1 MLQNFLTPTAVQPA
15 DYAPYQLGKALL
27 THAEGGH
34 FPDLKA
40 ARIAL
45 IGTDAD
51 AADAVRRHLYALTD
65 VALGA
70 GLVDLGNLIH
80 PKPDLLVSVAR
91 ELLDSHIAV
100 LLIGSDQA
108 FTAALYQAYH
118 LTEQLVNLALVDKT
132 FDFTFDAQAAAH
144 PAHYLN
150 AILRQEKSYL
160 FHLALIGYQRPYL
173 NPRILQLLEQE
184 QFDALRLGQ
193 IRDRISEAE
202 PFIRDAD
209 IFSFD
214 LSAMR
219 LADAPAAAMAS
230 PSGLF
235 TEEAC
240 KLAYY
245 AGFSDKLTSA
255 GFFGLSA
262 NGGHYTPTELRITY
276 QLTAQ
281 IIWYCLEGFAHRTS
295 DYPISTDGFV
305 EYVVANKQLSFPI
318 SFWKSTRSNRWWMQ
332 IPLTAQSGH
341 RYDRHRLVPC
351 TYNDY
356 VLACSEE
363 LPQRLISAFER
374 FA

>member
-1 MLQNFLTPTAVQPA
+1 MLQNFLTPTAVQPL
-15 DYAPYQLGKALL
+15 DYAPHQLGR
-27 THAEGGH
+27 TIYSHAEGSH
-34 FPDLKA
+34 FPDLSA
-40 ARIAL
+40 ARVAL
-45 IGTDAD
+45 IGTDAA

-65 VALGA
+65 VRLGA
-70 GLVDLGNLIH
+70 GLVDLGNLPH
-80 PKPDLLVSVAR
+80 PKPDLLVSVVR
-91 ELLDSHIAV
+91 ELLDGRIAV
-100 LLIGSDQA
+100 LVMGSDQA

-118 LTEQLVNLALVDKT
+118 LSEQLVNMALVDNT
-132 FDFTFDAQAAAH
+132 FDFTFDAAAAH
-144 PAHYLN
+144 NPAYYLN

-160 FHLALIGYQRPYL
+160 FHLGLIAYQRPYL
-173 NPRILQLLEQE
+173 NPRVRQLFEQE

-193 IRDRISEAE
+193 LRDRLEEAE
-202 PFIRDAD
+202 PLIRDAD

-255 GFFGLSA
+255 GFFGLAA
-262 NGGHYTPTELRITY
+262 NDGHYTPTELRITF

-281 IIWYCLEGFAHRTS
+281 VIWYFLEGFSHRTS
-295 DYPISTDGFV
+295 DYPISTEGCV

-332 IPLTAQSGH
+332 IPDTAH
-341 RYDRHRLVPC
+341 KYARHRLVPC
-351 TYNDY
+351 TYHDY
-356 VLACSEE
+356 LSACGEE
-363 LPQRLISAFER
+363 LPERLIRAFER